1 MKHTRLIFSS
11 ILLLII
17 YPVLTGQIVSPLI
30 KDTSK
35 YLGCAWST
43 AQAPKFNVY
52 WNQVSPENGGKWGSV
67 EGTKNVMR
75 WTEMDSAYKNARK
88 YHMFF
93 KEHTL
98 VWGAQQ
104 PSWIGG
110 LDSATQHQEIE
121 AWFAAIAA
129 RYDTIDYIDVV
140 NEPIHN
146 APDGMTPYGATQPN
160 VNYAK
165 ALGGKGKTGWDW
177 IINAFRLA
185 RQYFPK
191 SKLIMN
197 EYNVIN
203 SSTTTQQYIVI
214 VNLLKAE
221 NLIDGIGEQAHA
233 FTTYGVPAAT
243 LKNNLDALATT
254 GIPIHLTE
262 VDIDGETDLKQ
273 LQEMQRVFP
282 IFWKHSGVKGITF
295 WGFRNGL
302 WRTAQGAFL
311 VTSQGVER
319 PALKWLRA
327 YVNDSVKLIQTIR
340 VTSTSKDTLFVG
352 EKLQMSTSILPDNA
366 TIKNVTW
373 SISNTSIATI
383 DTLGKLT
390 AKASGKITVTTTAW
404 DGSKVTGTKEIV
416 VINRL
421 VQSIEV
427 FSTTKDTMPVNAT
440 LQMNATVLPVNA
452 TNLAINWSIS
462 PSNLASISSTG
473 LLTATAKGKLTIIA
487 SAKDASGVSGTK
499 DIVIN
504 DNSTGILSTKNFENV
519 SIFPNPLANGY
530 LTIQGIDKIKQ
541 IEIFDLTGRKQAE
554 FNNIKQSFLQ
564 VLLKVKPGVYIIK
577 LYDGQQSAYEKIM
590 VNE

>member
-473 LLTATAKGKLTIIA
+473 LLTATAKGKLTITA

-541 IEIFDLTGRKQAE
+541 IEIFDLTGRKLAE

>member
-1 MKHTRLIFSS
+1 MKHTRLIFTAVFLLS
-11 ILLLII
+11 I
-17 YPVLTGQIVSPLI
+17 YSVLTGQIVSPLV

-43 AQAPKFNVY
+43 AQASRFNVY
-52 WNQVSPENGGKWGSV
+52 WNQISPENGGKWGSV
-67 EGTKNVMR
+67 EGTRNVMR
-75 WTEMDSAYKNARK
+75 WTEMDSAYNNARK

-93 KEHTL
+93 KEHNL
-98 VWGAQQ
+98 LWGAQQ

-146 APDGMTPYGATQPN
+146 APDGMTPWGATQPN

-197 EYNVIN
+197 EYSVIN
-203 SSTTTQQYIVI
+203 SSATTQQYIGI

-233 FTTYGVPAAT
+233 FTTYGVSATT
-243 LKNNLDALATT
+243 LKGNLDALATT

-282 IFWKHSGVKGITF
+282 IFWKHPGVKGVTF
-295 WGFRNGL
+295 WGFRYGL

-311 VTSQGVER
+311 ITSQGVER

-327 YVNDSVKLIQTIR
+327 FVNDSVKLIQSIG
-340 VTSTSKDTLFVG
+340 VTSTTKDTLFVG
-352 EKLQMSTSILPDNA
+352 EKLQMNASILPVNA

-383 DTLGKLT
+383 DTVGKLT
-390 AKASGKITVTTTAW
+390 AKASGKVIVTATAW

-416 VINRL
+416 VTNRL
-421 VQSIEV
+421 VQSITV
-427 FSTTKDTMPVNAT
+427 SSTPKDTVLVSGT
-440 LQMNATVLPVNA
+440 LQMSAAVLPANA
-452 TNLAINWSIS
+452 TNPAVNWNVS
-462 PSNLASISSTG
+462 PSNLASINSSG
-473 LLTATAKGKLTIIA
+473 LLTASAKGKVTVTA
-487 SAKDASGVSGTK
+487 TAKDASGISGTK
-499 DIVIN
+499 DIIIY
-504 DNSTGILSTKNFENV
+504 DNSTGIRSSKNFEN
-519 SIFPNPLANGY
+519 ITMFPNPLFTGS
-530 LTIQGIDKIKQ
+530 LTILGIDKIEQ
-541 IEIFDLTGRKQAE
+541 IEITDLTGRKILGI
-554 FNNIKQSFLQ
+554 NDLMQSFIQIQLQ
-564 VLLKVKPGVYIIK
+564 VKPGVYVVK
-577 LYDGQQSAYEKIM
+577 LFDGKESVYKKIL
-590 VNE
+590 VNN